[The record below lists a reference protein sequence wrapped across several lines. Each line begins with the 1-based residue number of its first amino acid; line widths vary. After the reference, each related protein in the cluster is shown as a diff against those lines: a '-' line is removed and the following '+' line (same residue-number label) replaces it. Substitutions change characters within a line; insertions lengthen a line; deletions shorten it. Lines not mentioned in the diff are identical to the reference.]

1 MQCAAPDVQRMLLG
15 NKCDLESKR
24 VVVMED
30 GQRLADSQS
39 IAFMETSAKSNVNI
53 SEAFTAMAQSIL
65 ENKVRA
71 RGEGGE
77 GRGGEVRRC

>member
-1 MQCAAPDVQRMLLG
+1 MLLG
-15 NKCDLESKR
+15 NKCDLDSKR

-53 SEAFTAMAQSIL
+53 SKAFTAMAQSIL
-65 ENKVRA
+65 DNSKVGVIHA
-71 RGEGGE
+71 GEGDLLI
-77 GRGGEVRRC
+77 VVIT